1 MKTLVVYTSKNGYTL
16 ECAKKIGEGLRENG
30 HEADLK
36 DAKKEARKAD
46 LSQYDSVIIGG
57 GIHAGQLPGAVRRYC
72 AANEAALRTKR
83 LGLFICGTDVEHQEK
98 QFSDNYPQSLLDVA
112 VAKGW
117 FGGRIVFAEQ
127 SAPMRFM
134 LKKILKGAE
143 DVHEERIE
151 AVGDFLNRL
160 ISG

>member
-1 MKTLVVYTSKNGYTL
+1 
-16 ECAKKIGEGLRENG
+16 
-30 HEADLK
+30 
-36 DAKKEARKAD
+36 
-46 LSQYDSVIIGG
+46 
-57 GIHAGQLPGAVRRYC
+57 
-72 AANEAALRTKR
+72 
-83 LGLFICGTDVEHQEK
+83 VEHQEK